1 MEIIEKARI
10 FAKELAQDERVVR
23 YNMARQ
29 QSDED
34 EKLQELIGRF
44 NLRRIELNNRLGK
57 EEKDTDRIA
66 ELDKEIKSIYDEVMQ
81 NENMRAYNTAKTEVD
96 QLMAFVNAI
105 LSAGVNGENPDEV
118 DESACTGNCA
128 SCGGCH

>member
-1 MEIIEKARI
+1 MDNMKTIEKARI
-10 FAKELAQDERVVR
+10 FAKELALE
-23 YNMARQ
+23 
-29 QSDED
+29 
-34 EKLQELIGRF
+34 ELIGRF

-81 NENMRAYNTAKTEVD
+81 NENMRAYNTAKAEVD
-96 QLMAFVNAI
+96 QLMAFINAI